1 MLKYKILYGVLL
13 FVAAAAFVYVNTAA
27 ALLLL
32 ILMIVLPVII
42 KLSVMDNA
50 GKIEI
55 ECKMTDACVVGS
67 EVKPVLVTVENK
79 SFLPMGGLEL
89 ILEYNNRM
97 FGDRYEERVNLCGSG
112 KKQVFEI
119 PVNVERCGR
128 SEVVIKNVYC
138 YDVLNIMK
146 SKIDYHWRKRYT
158 VYPKLPDIQLH
169 AQKLLTAEFGGQ
181 NYDRTRK
188 GNDNSEVFQVRDYE
202 EGDSLSAAHWKLSAK
217 MDNIIIRE
225 WSRPNN
231 FRLLILFDLMTK
243 DIKGNALSFGVQSAV
258 MGITATISR
267 ELAYQGIGHNVSM
280 INCGPFL
287 DMSIHQRDDSAV
299 LLDEMMSIV
308 IPEKNDSLIDEIL
321 ANNMQNTYSKLVYIG
336 PERNAGI
343 FRDFAAYMDV
353 TAIAIA
359 EDGKIRYDR
368 EAGYSVYAISAKDV
382 ASQTNFIEL

>member
-1 MLKYKILYGVLL
+1 MLKYKILYGVML
-13 FVAAAAFVYVNTAA
+13 FAAAVAFLYVNTAA

-55 ECKMTDACVVGS
+55 NCQMTDACVVGS
-67 EVKPVLVTVENK
+67 EMKPVIVTVENK

-89 ILEYNNRM
+89 VLEYNNRM
-97 FGDRYEERVNLCGSG
+97 FGDKYEERVSLCGSG
-112 KKQVFEI
+112 KKQVFELPLNI
-119 PVNVERCGR
+119 ERCGR
-128 SEVVIKNVYC
+128 SEVVIRNIYC
-138 YDVLNIMK
+138 YDILNIMK

-181 NYDRTRK
+181 NYDRSRS

-202 EGDSLSAAHWKLSAK
+202 AGDNLSAAHWKLSAK
-217 MDNIIIRE
+217 MDNIVIRE

-231 FRLLILFDLMTK
+231 FRLLLLFDLMSK
-243 DIKGNALSFGVQSAV
+243 DIKGNELSFAVQSAV
-258 MGITATISR
+258 MGITAAVSR

-280 INCGPFL
+280 LNCGPFL
-287 DMSIHQRDDSAV
+287 DMSIHQSGDSAV
-299 LLDEMMSIV
+299 LLDDMMSIV
-308 IPEKNDSLIDEIL
+308 IPDKNNSLIDEIL
-321 ANNMQNTYSKLVYIG
+321 ANNIQNTYSKLVYIG
-336 PERNAGI
+336 PEKNAGML
-343 FRDFAAYMDV
+343 RDFAAYMDV

-359 EDGKIRYDR
+359 EDGKTRYDR
-368 EAGYSVYAISAKDV
+368 EAGYSVYTISAKAV
-382 ASQTNFIEL
+382 ASQPNFIEL